1 MPLSTKFPCYLV
13 LICTTVT
20 ASRAD
25 NGNVITSPATVAE
38 GTMVRLQASPNNGY
52 VFSKWSDN
60 NTQNPRIVTM
70 AEDIALTATFVVNAG
85 GGGEEEGDI

>member
-1 MPLSTKFPCYLV
+1 M
-13 LICTTVT
+13 T
-20 ASRAD
+20 ASRVD

-38 GTMVRLQASPNNGY
+38 GTQVRLQALPNSGY

-85 GGGEEEGDI
+85 GGGEEDDTF